1 MEHLLAT
8 WGYLALF
15 IIAMLSA
22 LGIPVGSEVAITYG
36 GALASGH
43 LTGHHDHLNLVAVCV
58 VATLGEVAGS
68 SIGYSIGRFG
78 GRSLLERLGRYILLT
93 DRDLD
98 RAESWF
104 GRFGES
110 TVFFG
115 RFIPLVRSFVSVA
128 AGLAEM
134 AVYKFLIF
142 TTLACAV
149 WCVGLSSMGYAL
161 GASWDKVLKDFKDA
175 GYLAGAIA
183 VVLVAVFFVH
193 RLRVVRAEREAKARP

>member
-43 LTGHHDHLNLVAVCV
+43 LTGHHDHLNIVAVCL
-58 VATLGEVAGS
+58 VASLGEVVGS

-78 GRSLLERLGRYILLT
+78 GRTLLERIGRYILLT
-93 DRDLD
+93 DKDLD

-104 GRFGES
+104 ERFGES

-128 AGLAEM
+128 AGLSEM
-134 AVYKFLIF
+134 ALYKFLIF
-142 TTLACAV
+142 TTLACTI
-149 WCVGLSSMGYAL
+149 WCCGLAGMGYAL
-161 GASWDKVLKDFKDA
+161 GASWDKVLNDFKDA
-175 GYLAGAIA
+175 GYVAAAIA
-183 VVLVAVFFVH
+183 VVLVVVFFVH
-193 RLRVVRAEREAKARP
+193 RLRVVRAEREAKARS